1 MPIIIDRMNLFE
13 RLSIL
18 TVVVTS
24 VIITSCNSSDSS
36 LDSGDKQMDVQSE
49 SESDS
54 SAIEPLVDSV
64 FCLKESF
71 IENLE
76 TGWRSGYKD
85 HRLAKK
91 GFSYESIRN
100 IKNGKERIF
109 KNHQF
114 KTELRISNVESP
126 DGETFFS
133 VNYQVTPEQLK
144 CFEENLKTS
153 SGFQFEKGSYTK
165 KGLGTYAEK
174 RFAINSRTLWISY
187 THRIGKELSLPPL
200 DDNFHSIKRLDTI
213 NTN

>member
-1 MPIIIDRMNLFE
+1 MNLFE
-13 RLSIL
+13 RISIL

-24 VIITSCNSSDSS
+24 IIITSCNSSDSP

-49 SESDS
+49 SGSDS
-54 SAIEPLVDSV
+54 SAIEPQVDPV

-85 HRLAKK
+85 RRLAKK
-91 GFSYESIRN
+91 GFSYESIKN

-109 KNHQF
+109 KNYRFH
-114 KTELRISNVESP
+114 TELRISNVESP
-126 DGETFFS
+126 DGETLFS

-144 CFEENLKTS
+144 CFEENLNTS
-153 SGFQFEKGSYTK
+153 SGFQFEKGTYTK

-174 RFAINSRTLWISY
+174 RFTINSTTLWISY
-187 THRIGKELSLPPL
+187 THKVGKELSLPPL
-200 DDNFHSIKRLDTI
+200 DNDFHSTKLLDTT